1 MLPNTPLL
9 MIFIFDRFG
18 LRSGIMIWMHE
29 KRKKKKGGMGASCPL
44 IDDFRGD
51 SPDNPEHGAPIHGEM
66 KGRITDTS
74 IVCVGCIGRG
84 AVASNDVRMHQPS
97 FFCTE
102 SSTLHFQL
110 AL

>member
-1 MLPNTPLL
+1 MKK
-9 MIFIFDRFG
+9 
-18 LRSGIMIWMHE
+18 E
-29 KRKKKKGGMGASCPL
+29 KKRGGVGASCPL
-44 IDDFRGD
+44 IDDFRAG
-51 SPDNPEHGAPIHGEM
+51 SPDNPDHGAPIHGEM

-74 IVCVGCIGRG
+74 IVCCIGRG
-84 AVASNDVRMHQPS
+84 AVASIDVRMHQPS